1 MYYWK
6 TKTFKTYEALE
17 KWIKANE
24 HNHQIEIIYINN
36 SYGVEYRKLIQL

>member
-6 TKTFKTYEALE
+6 IKTFKTYAALE

-24 HNHQIEIIYINN
+24 HKHQIEIIYINN
-36 SYGVEYRKLIQL
+36 CYGVEYRKLIQL